1 MTRTNLLRAPHLRD
15 HRLDMIDRRLRHDA
29 VAEIE
34 DVRAAAGG
42 AQDRVDAVPERI
54 AAGDERQRIEV
65 ALRREPLRKLG
76 QEQVRLER
84 PVERDRVGK
93 AGLDARERGW
103 RRRRGRT
110 RSPWPAAVRAFSPCT
125 ICRIGSSESGSNSA
139 GGNAAPK
146 LSKICTASAPAS
158 ICADQIGD
166 RGRDEPVDERSA

>member
-1 MTRTNLLRAPHLRD
+1 MAGSMTRTSLLRAPHLRD

-29 VAEIE
+29 VAEVE

-65 ALRREPLRKLG
+65 ALRREPLRKLR

-93 AGLDARERGW
+93 AGLYHARKVG
-103 RRRRGRT
+103 G
-110 RSPWPAAVRAFSPCT
+110 
-125 ICRIGSSESGSNSA
+125 GSLPQG
-139 GGNAAPK
+139 P
-146 LSKICTASAPAS
+146 P
-158 ICADQIGD
+158 
-166 RGRDEPVDERSA
+166 